1 MVLIPLYWIVITSFK
16 ASSDYYQQNAF
27 APPANPTLDN
37 YRLVLEN
44 DFVRYFFN
52 SVVVAVG
59 TTVPD
64 GGAGPDGG
72 VRHRARSAQQVAQG
86 GSTACS

>member
-27 APPANPTLDN
+27 APPSNPTLAN

-44 DFVRYFFN
+44 DFVHYFVN
-52 SVVVAVG
+52 SVAG
-59 TTVPD
+59 GGRHD
-64 GGAGPDGG
+64 G
-72 VRHRARSAQQVAQG
+72 ARRS
-86 GSTACS
+86 CWP